1 MSVVVVEVVEVVER
15 ERRGFVEVL
24 LRRQAFKRWV

>member
-1 MSVVVVEVVEVVER
+1 MSVVVVEVVER